1 MDARGYGILRWKFMG
16 VIFCFSLI
24 PLLALGYFINAQ
36 FSHTYQEKVTSNL
49 RILVENKRYAID
61 MFLHERIAQVRNL
74 ANTHTLA
81 EMGDQMFLTSLFETI
96 QAGSNSFI
104 DLGVIG
110 QDGRHA
116 AYAGP
121 FELRDVNYSSE
132 DWYHQVMLKGV
143 YVSDVFMGFRN
154 YPHFIIAV
162 LRREGG
168 KTWILRATID
178 SEVFNSMVQNV
189 QVGKRGDAFLVNGEG
204 VLQTPSRFGEPVLG
218 NCRLPLDGI
227 KDLSVLDVPDRTRRV
242 LAGVVPLRTLGWKLV
257 ITEDPGEEMS
267 PLLTVKSLAFSM
279 VLGGALVIFAGAF
292 LTMRAII
299 AKLERTDREKAA
311 MDASLMQ
318 SGKLAALG
326 KMAAGVAHEVNNP
339 LTLIR
344 EAAGWITDLLT
355 DEEPSSLRHFEEIEE
370 AAHDID
376 RHVER
381 AKAVTHRML
390 GFARRMEPTQENVDL
405 GSLLEGTISFLA
417 NEAMHRNITIERDF
431 APDLPLINTDAT
443 QIQQVVLN
451 LLENAIDAV
460 DKDGGISVRTF
471 QSDHEVGFTIRDT
484 GPGIEPE
491 ILDKIFDPF
500 FSTKKVGEGTGL
512 GLSISYGIIE
522 RLGGRIVA
530 ESEPGKGAAFTV
542 HLPAR

>member
-16 VIFCFSLI
+16 VILCFSLI
-24 PLLALGYFINAQ
+24 PLVALGYFINGQ
-36 FSHTYQEKVTSNL
+36 FSRTYEDKVTANL
-49 RILVENKRYAID
+49 RIMVENKRYAID
-61 MFLHERIAQVRNL
+61 MFLRERIAQVRNL
-74 ANTHTLA
+74 ANTHSLA
-81 EMGDQMFLTSLFETI
+81 EIGDQAFLTALFETI

-116 AYAGP
+116 AYVGP
-121 FELRDVNYSSE
+121 FELRDANYSSE
-132 DWYHQVMLKGV
+132 DWFQQVMLKGV
-143 YVSDVFMGFRN
+143 YVSDVFMGFRHF
-154 YPHFIIAV
+154 PHFIIAV
-162 LRREGG
+162 LRREAG

-178 SEVFNSMVQNV
+178 SEVFNSLVQNV
-189 QVGKRGDAFLVNGEG
+189 QVGRRGDAFLVNGEG

-218 NCRLPLDGI
+218 RCVLPVSEV
-227 KDLSVLDVPDRTRRV
+227 KELSVLNLPDRGRSV
-242 LAGVVPLRTLGWKLV
+242 LVGVVPLRTLGWKLV

-267 PLLTVKSLAFSM
+267 PLLTVKSAALCL
-279 VLGGALVIFAGAF
+279 VLGGALIIFTGAL
-292 LTMRAII
+292 LTTRAIV

-311 MDASLMQ
+311 VDANLMQ

-355 DEEPSSLRHFEEIEE
+355 DEDPSSLRHFEEIEE
-370 AAHDID
+370 AARDID

-390 GFARRMEPTQENVDL
+390 GFARRMEPIQENVDL

-417 NEAMHRNITIERDF
+417 NEAMHRNIVIERKF
-431 APDLPLINTDAT
+431 EPDLPLISTDAT

-460 DKDGGISVRTF
+460 DKDGVITVSTF
-471 QSDHEVGFTIRDT
+471 RGEREVGFTIRDT
-484 GPGIEPE
+484 GPGIPSGV
-491 ILDKIFDPF
+491 LDKIFDPF

-530 ESEPGKGAAFTV
+530 ESGPEQGAVFAV
-542 HLPAR
+542 YLPAR